1 MGHDTTFIK
10 DCPHD
15 SVVSKGGSQVPVV
28 SRFQV
33 SINFVIFQIMTTITP

>member
-15 SVVSKGGSQVPVV
+15 SVVSKGGSQVSVV

-33 SINFVIFQIMTTITP
+33 SIDLLFLKT